1 VNEWELIDRLNDPKE
16 LKNEYN
22 NPKYADVV
30 EKLKKELV
38 AIRQKYGDSEEISK
52 SIQDR
57 YLKAIKK

>member
-52 SIQDR
+52 NIQDR
-57 YLKAIKK
+57 YLNAIKK

>member
-1 VNEWELIDRLNDPKE
+1 VNEWELIDRLNDPQE

-38 AIRQKYGDSEEISK
+38 VIRQKYGDSEEISK
-52 SIQDR
+52 NIQDR
-57 YLKAIKK
+57 YLKAINK

>member
-1 VNEWELIDRLNDPKE
+1 EWELIDRQNDPQE

-52 SIQDR
+52 NIQDR
-57 YLKAIKK
+57 YLKAINK

>member
-1 VNEWELIDRLNDPKE
+1 VNEWELIDRLKDPQE

-52 SIQDR
+52 NIQDR
-57 YLKAIKK
+57 YLKAINK

>member
-1 VNEWELIDRLNDPKE
+1 VNEWELIDRLNDPQE

-52 SIQDR
+52 NIQDR
-57 YLKAIKK
+57 YLKAINK